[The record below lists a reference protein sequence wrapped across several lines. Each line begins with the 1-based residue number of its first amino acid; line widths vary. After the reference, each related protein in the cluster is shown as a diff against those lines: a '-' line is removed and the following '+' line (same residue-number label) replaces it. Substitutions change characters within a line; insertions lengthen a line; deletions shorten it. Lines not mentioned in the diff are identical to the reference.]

1 MNCASWRVASAVGRD
16 FLGRINAVSPL
27 FRRNKNKQAQPDV
40 DAQATV
46 QEAAAKAPSDSQL
59 PVSETA
65 ASVENVVQQEEQ
77 PASAAASREATSRG
91 FGVAE
96 DATDSAAKFSQKSE
110 RSGEMRNLDF
120 PQTHVH
126 TQEEL
131 AAGAY
136 QAWHDLLTA
145 QAVAENLQKA
155 KKTGGK
161 YFGQIDLT
169 HAHPTG
175 VAQFYAHMETRLS
188 SLIREPKAFA
198 RAKEQLAQ
206 LHELTREIAEE
217 YGYAP
222 VSLAAGRFTWTE
234 LPDIDTSE
242 IPQWTGETYDATG
255 EFRLDFSQLQDS
267 AEHSAE
273 QSATVS
279 DSEAVAHLSQ
289 KATSQ
294 EKTSGSENSADGV
307 VQNMTDSTANGEL
320 PIKIAVERS
329 VPALLRD
336 VRVEF
341 LPDGDAKLKLSM
353 QATINPEV
361 IRALRIAG
369 IEPERIAKLR
379 EMVQLSA
386 GIDAPLAQL
395 SAVAR
400 AYLPGFKLEQQNI
413 IGCFHTPAQVVL
425 SDFEAMAAYLQN
437 SGIVAALAGDAKL
450 RSKTSAPVPPGM
462 AADRLPEVE
471 RGAGDLDPAELDIV
485 EAVASGRSI
494 VIDAPAGSQR
504 IETLASI
511 AADAA
516 ASGKSLI
523 FVPSRASS
531 GAALK
536 AQLTD
541 LGLGEMVLD
550 FSDVENVPQQI
561 RTGLRLRK
569 PEFAPEKVLA
579 VREELL
585 QTRTQLATFLNDLH
599 AVNPDWNLSVSEL
612 LEKLARLTA
621 EKDAPRTRVRFSTE
635 TLTLIKQMGKDTL
648 LAVLHRADE
657 LGIFDYEVEKSA
669 WSGSKIVDHEA
680 GEHAIER
687 ARRLNQTILPAV
699 RSQSARAAG
708 ETGLHQAE
716 TPNQWFE
723 QIEMFDG
730 ISRTLDYFL
739 PQIFETSA
747 EHLIAATATKE
758 WRAAHEVTLSR
769 ADKRMYRRE
778 LEDLLRP
785 GAVLADVHNELVQV
799 EERREIWK
807 RYTKDAGWPTLP
819 SGMTQI
825 HSSSE
830 MLAHELTELAREVG
844 AVDYLDLTFA
854 QISQIVA
861 ALVAD
866 AAQMEILPERNAIL
880 AQMHQLGIENL
891 VEDLRAHNVHGERI
905 DAEFELALTSSV
917 FEQLLRKSK
926 LLAALGPRDLTA
938 LLTKFRQLDL
948 AHVNSLPTPVRIA
961 SINNMRSYAR
971 AHREDTIRLDQM
983 LAKYGIGMLRDMIA
997 TYPRLVQLARPIWI
1011 VPSIMAVEYIPQMH
1025 WVDLVICDTTER
1037 TELAAIIPMLL
1048 RGRQMVIV
1056 GDRRRNEIV
1065 YAETESVQPCRGESA
1080 VQDAAAAQ
1088 SPDAAEDS
1096 DLAKALAP
1104 ADTLQARTQM
1114 NHTATDSAQM
1124 HHRLQ
1129 ELGGT
1134 SAFAAFAEIFPML
1147 ELPTLRVEHDEISA
1161 RALMAHGYEGAY
1173 EPIPSCTR
1181 KQNAHL
1187 IQVDGRGVPSTIG
1200 DGAIESPT
1208 AEVEA
1213 VVDVIVNYALDRNP
1227 DSLAVITV
1235 SPLHA
1240 RQIRK
1245 ALQNAKSSSVILER
1259 FMAQNDAEPFIVV
1272 DISQAY
1278 GLRRDHV
1285 VFSAGFGKTV
1295 HGRVLHSFGQ
1305 LQEPHGFLDLVDS
1318 LEVARKSLTVVSS
1331 LGVGEIDTSRV
1342 STPGPKLLAQIIAE
1356 AGSNVDSVAQ
1366 VSDSTENPLLAD
1378 LGSRLRDSGFVVG
1391 YDYGFAGS
1399 RKLPLVVGMPNSRDS
1414 WELAV
1419 LIDDAAYI
1427 AEESLR
1433 RRDRFFPAAV
1443 EASGWLVHQTF
1454 STSLFIDPAGQAEEI
1469 AKKILS
1475 VHPQE
1480 NPAELVPPILDG
1492 EIWVEEPLYRGDGDT
1507 ASMNTQNTHTAA
1519 SEVVQS
1525 AGDLEASL
1533 TEVPRE
1539 RTARPEFT
1547 PGLQLSAYTDDQL
1560 DEVLAWIASD
1570 GVARSES
1577 ELMDQLRAEL
1587 GITRQGAQIDAVL
1600 GNVVRRSDFV

>member
-1 MNCASWRVASAVGRD
+1 MELCQLRVASAFGRD

-27 FRRNKNKQAQPDV
+27 FRRNKNKQTQSDV
-40 DAQATV
+40 AVQTTA
-46 QEAAAKAPSDSQL
+46 QEAAVEAASDPQL
-59 PVSETA
+59 PVPETA
-65 ASVENVVQQEEQ
+65 AGAENAVQQEEQ
-77 PASAAASREATSRG
+77 PKSAAVSQEAPSRDLE
-91 FGVAE
+91 VAE
-96 DATDSAAKFSQKSE
+96 DAVDSAVKSAE
-110 RSGEMRNLDF
+110 KSGHSGEMRNLDL
-120 PQTHVH
+120 PQTHGH
-126 TQEEL
+126 PQEEL
-131 AAGAY
+131 TAGAY

-145 QAVAENLQKA
+145 QAAAEKLQKT

-206 LHELTREIAEE
+206 LRELTREISEE

-234 LPDIDTSE
+234 LPDLDTSE

-273 QSATVS
+273 QSATTPN
-279 DSEAVAHLSQ
+279 SEAVAELSQ
-289 KATSQ
+289 DAKSQ
-294 EKTSGSENSADGV
+294 EEPSGSENSADDAA
-307 VQNMTDSTANGEL
+307 QNMANSTTDGEL

-369 IEPERIAKLR
+369 IEPEHVAKLR

-386 GIDAPLAQL
+386 GIDAPLTQL
-395 SAVAR
+395 AAVAR

-425 SDFEAMAAYLQN
+425 SDLEAMSAYLHN
-437 SGIVAALAGDAKL
+437 SGIVAALAGDEKL
-450 RSKTSAPVPPGM
+450 RSKTAAPVPPGM
-462 AADRLPEVE
+462 ATDRLPEVE

-531 GAALK
+531 GVALK

-579 VREELL
+579 EREELL

-621 EKDAPRTRVRFSTE
+621 AKDAPRTRVRFSAE
-635 TLTLIKQMGKDTL
+635 TLALIKQTGKDEV

-669 WSGSKIVDHEA
+669 WSGSKILDREA
-680 GEHAIER
+680 GERAIER
-687 ARRLNQTILPAV
+687 AHRLNQTILPAV

-708 ETGLHQAE
+708 ETGLYQAQ

-730 ISRTLDYFL
+730 ISHSLDYFL

-758 WRAAHEVTLSR
+758 WRTAHEVTLSR

-785 GAVLADVHNELVQV
+785 GAVPADVHSELVQV

-825 HSSSE
+825 QSSSE

-844 AVDYLDLTFA
+844 AEDYLDLTFA

-880 AQMHQLGIENL
+880 VQMHQLGIENL

-926 LLAALGPRDLTA
+926 LLAALGPRDLAA
-938 LLTKFRQLDL
+938 LLTKFRQLDV

-1011 VPSIMAVEYIPQMH
+1011 VPPIIAVEYIPQMH

-1065 YAETESVQPCRGESA
+1065 HAEAEFAQRRRGESA
-1080 VQDAAAAQ
+1080 MKDPAAAQ
-1088 SPDAAEDS
+1088 TPNAAEESDS
-1096 DLAKALAP
+1096 PKELDV
-1104 ADTLQARTQM
+1104 DTTHARVQT
-1114 NHTATDSAQM
+1114 NHPATDSAQM
-1124 HHRLQ
+1124 YRRLQ

-1161 RALMAHGYEGAY
+1161 RALMAHGYEGVY
-1173 EPIPSCTR
+1173 EPIPSCAR

-1259 FMAQNDAEPFIVV
+1259 FMAQNDAEPFVVV

-1356 AGSNVDSVAQ
+1356 AGSNVDSAAQ

-1378 LGSRLRDSGFVVG
+1378 LGRRLRDSGFTVG

-1399 RKLPLVVGMPNSRDS
+1399 RKLPLVVGMPNSHDS

-1427 AEESLR
+1427 SEESLR

-1443 EASGWLVHQTF
+1443 EASGWLVYQTF
-1454 STSLFIDPAGQAEEI
+1454 STSLFIDPAGQAEAI
-1469 AKKILS
+1469 AKKLLS
-1475 VHPQE
+1475 VHAPE
-1480 NPAELVPPILDG
+1480 NPAGLVPPILDG
-1492 EIWVEEPLYRGDGDT
+1492 ETWVEEPLHHADADT
-1507 ASMNTQNTHTAA
+1507 ALMDTDAA
-1519 SEVVQS
+1519 TPEAVRSES
-1525 AGDLEASL
+1525 DLETAL

-1577 ELMDQLRAEL
+1577 ELTNQLRAEL
-1587 GITRQGAQIDAVL
+1587 GITRQGVQIDAVL